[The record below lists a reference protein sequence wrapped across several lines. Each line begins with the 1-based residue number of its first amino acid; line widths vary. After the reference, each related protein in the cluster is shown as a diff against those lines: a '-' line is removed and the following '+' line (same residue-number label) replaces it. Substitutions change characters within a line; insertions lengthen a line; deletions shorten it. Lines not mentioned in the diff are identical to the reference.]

1 MIPVLFFILHFHL
14 ICEITFYLPSHHCLN
29 LPFFVFLSLF
39 TEGLVVS
46 NGVHSYRRPG
56 EMKQTYNMT
65 SEVNRLIGKLD
76 RTEERI
82 SDLKEGFIKTIQ
94 AETQR
99 GKKRIKGNQNRAFK
113 ADWYDYQ
120 EILRLRKR
128 EETELTGS
136 FRGIRFCDCGS
147 LLRPKASG

>member
-1 MIPVLFFILHFHL
+1 M
-14 ICEITFYLPSHHCLN
+14 
-29 LPFFVFLSLF
+29 
-39 TEGLVVS
+39 S

-94 AETQR
+94 AETHR

-113 ADWYDYQ
+113 AD
-120 EILRLRKR
+120 
-128 EETELTGS
+128 
-136 FRGIRFCDCGS
+136 
-147 LLRPKASG
+147 